1 MRYSCARYTKEAIEK
16 MSEDEF
22 QAAKKADFRAF
33 NSDKDHQSNAGRA
46 SRTNF
51 DADLMNSV
59 RARDEAWKAA
69 KELLGHSHAI
79 FNPPQDH
86 LKVQKGR
93 AAKPK
98 VNAGTAP
105 MKPIKTL
112 EKTLRLTGW
121 RLEKGITDMHRL
133 TDEERTA
140 VLTVLKTLI
149 DSIQAWSAEARKAV
163 AAAKKKRTA
172 EALPKKLAKKLG

>member
-1 MRYSCARYTKEAIEK
+1 VTGDYGGERLLRKIYTKEAIDK
-16 MSEDEF
+16 MDEDEF
-22 QAAKKADFRAF
+22 QEAKKADFRAF
-33 NSDKDHQSNAGRA
+33 NSDQSHQSNAGCHN
-46 SRTNF
+46 RTNF
-51 DADLMNSV
+51 DTDLMNSV

-79 FNPPQDH
+79 FNPPLDNR
-86 LKVQKGR
+86 KVQKGR
-93 AAKPK
+93 AALPK

-149 DSIQAWSAEARKAV
+149 DSIQTWGVEARKAV
-163 AAAKKKRTA
+163 AAAKKKRTVQV
-172 EALPKKLAKKLG
+172 KK